1 MLYFHFCRNVTSRTL
16 PYKKGKVM
24 ERLIGLGNASGQD
37 EEAQMDQGPA
47 EPRALVLL
55 SLC

>member
-1 MLYFHFCRNVTSRTL
+1 
-16 PYKKGKVM
+16 M
-24 ERLIGLGNASGQD
+24 ERLTRLGNASGQD

-47 EPRALVLL
+47 EPKALVLL